1 MAASLAPSLLERLKI
16 DSEDRRFD
24 MYSLRD
30 SVSRDL
36 EALLNTR
43 SEGSRMIPDSFPEC
57 RKSSLTFGIPDFSS
71 YSLLS
76 PADRDRIRKS
86 IEQTVAL
93 HEARLTRVR
102 VNLDPPLPNDKA
114 LRFKVEA
121 LLNLGPD
128 REKVQFD
135 ATLQLTTQAYQV
147 K

>member
-1 MAASLAPSLLERLKI
+1 MLSLIEKL
-16 DSEDRRFD
+16 SEQVAIPKNRDL
-24 MYSLRD
+24 YALRD

-43 SEGSRMIPDSFPEC
+43 SEGSRMIPDAFPEC

-76 PADRDRIRKS
+76 PADRDRIRRS

-102 VNLDPPLPNDKA
+102 VSLDPPLPNDKA

>member
-1 MAASLAPSLLERLKI
+1 MLSLIEKLSEASPESRSGKDLYAIRG
-16 DSEDRRFD
+16 
-24 MYSLRD
+24 

-43 SEGSRMIPDSFPEC
+43 SEGARLISDAFPEC
-57 RKSSLTFGIPDFSS
+57 RKSSLGFGIPDFSS
-71 YSLLS
+71 YNLLS
-76 PADRDRIRKS
+76 PSDRDRIRKS
-86 IEQTVAL
+86 IEQAIAV

-102 VNLDPPLPNDKA
+102 VQLDPPQPHDKA
-114 LRFKVEA
+114 LRFRVEA
-121 LLNLGPD
+121 LLQLGPD